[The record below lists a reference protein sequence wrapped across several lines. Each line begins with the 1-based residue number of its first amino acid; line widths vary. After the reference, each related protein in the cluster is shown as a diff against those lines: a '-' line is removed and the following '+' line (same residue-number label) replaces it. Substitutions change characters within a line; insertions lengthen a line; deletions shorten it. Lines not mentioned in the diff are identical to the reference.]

1 MNPQVECNIITN
13 SNTNRPQ
20 TIVVKALQ
28 YKDKTKIFKS
38 AIILKG
44 QNTFMNND
52 FSKVT
57 QELRKNLM
65 IQIERLKNLLKNAY
79 SNYIVRVS
87 GEKLEEEM

>member
-1 MNPQVECNIITN
+1 MIPKRYTKSKVKNKFGHELSSDNEANPQVECNIITN

-52 FSKVT
+52 FRKVT
-57 QELRKNLM
+57 
-65 IQIERLKNLLKNAY
+65 
-79 SNYIVRVS
+79 
-87 GEKLEEEM
+87 